1 MAKNVNF
8 AVERQQKILEVIQ
21 QKGSVKVEEIVE
33 EYKISKMTA
42 WRDLKELEDRGLIT
56 KVYGG
61 AVRKDAANGEI
72 HIDERAQKNRKI
84 KQKLAAFAVENYI
97 KDDQVLFLDGGS
109 TVSEVVQL
117 ITQTGITIITNGL
130 RTLNLAAQIDRR
142 IRIVGTGGEVRV
154 KSLTMV
160 GDYAKPVIE
169 IYKAHIFFTSATGL
183 SLDNGITDPDYL
195 EANIK
200 KDMKK
205 RANLVICLIDS
216 SKFGK
221 NSGAQSLSI
230 NEIDILVTDSNA
242 PKDFIQ
248 KVEKKGVI
256 VEIVD

>member
-8 AVERQQKILEVIQ
+8 AVERQQKILEIIQ

-42 WRDLKELEDRGLIT
+42 WRDLKELEDQGLIV

-61 AVRKDAANGEI
+61 AVAKDSNNGEI

-130 RTLNLAAQIDRR
+130 RTLNLAAKIDRR

-169 IYKAHIFFTSATGL
+169 IYKAHIFLTSATGL

-205 RANLVICLIDS
+205 RAKLIICLVDS

-221 NSGAQSLSI
+221 NAGAKSLNI
-230 NEIDILVTDSNA
+230 GDIDIIVTDSNA
-242 PKDFIQ
+242 PKDMIE
-248 KVEKKGVI
+248 KIEKKGVI
-256 VEIVD
+256 VEIVE